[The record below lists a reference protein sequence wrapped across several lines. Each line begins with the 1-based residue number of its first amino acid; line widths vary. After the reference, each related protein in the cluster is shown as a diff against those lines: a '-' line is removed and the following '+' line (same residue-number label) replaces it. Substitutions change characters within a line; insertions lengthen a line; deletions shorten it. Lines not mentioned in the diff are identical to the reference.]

1 MKDFPDFERFMAAVD
16 AEVEKIADVS
26 VYDLPDVMFVDYFED
41 CMSPKRVAK
50 IALAGAD
57 Y

>member
-26 VYDLPDVMFVDYFED
+26 VYDLPD
-41 CMSPKRVAK
+41 
-50 IALAGAD
+50 
-57 Y
+57 